1 MRTWRARLV
10 LLVAIY
16 LAGFVSAVYCL
27 APPAGTPREHLAISQ
42 AYLDSTA
49 PDRVVDAL
57 ALALDKAKAAGRDL
71 VDRITVLIQ
80 SRERRPPSKAVESD
94 PQ

>member
-10 LLVAIY
+10 LLVAVY
-16 LAGFVSAVYCL
+16 MAGFVSAVYCL
-27 APPAGTPREHLAISQ
+27 APPAGTPREHLAIHQ
-42 AYLDSTA
+42 ACLESTA
-49 PDRVVDAL
+49 PDRVAQAL
-57 ALALDKAKAAGRDL
+57 AFALDKARLAGRDL

-80 SRERRPPSKAVESD
+80 SRGSRSQPPAVPSD

>member
-10 LLVAIY
+10 LLVAVY
-16 LAGFVSAVYCL
+16 MAGFVSAVYCL
-27 APPAGTPREHLAISQ
+27 APPAGTPRQHLAMRQ
-42 AYLDSTA
+42 ACLESTA
-49 PDRVVDAL
+49 QDRVVQAL
-57 ALALDKAKAAGRDL
+57 AVALDKAKEAGRDL

-80 SRERRPPSKAVESD
+80 SRGSGPQPPAVPSD